1 MVMRSSCYN
10 VTSLADLW
18 RRSFFCDGST
28 ANRRKRTGRKCHCA
42 VGLNQQSLSALVEAK
57 RWRGGV
63 VFARREVCRVIYCC
77 SIGSNRYFDR
87 EPFRVDA
94 ICWQSRIHFIGHRS
108 RIKSGIVILASPSD
122 GKVTIVVGV
131 TPDLTK
137 KVPAG
142 QIVKQIAP
150 IVGGSGGGRADFA
163 EAGGF
168 YLLRKPR
175 QLYLHYIRQ
184 KA

>member
-1 MVMRSSCYN
+1 MRSSCYN

-108 RIKSGIVILASPSD
+108 RIKSVAARRVWAMVWAFGMRFAGVVCRHCGGGCLRDVI
-122 GKVTIVVGV
+122 GVV
-131 TPDLTK
+131 
-137 KVPAG
+137 AE
-142 QIVKQIAP
+142 
-150 IVGGSGGGRADFA
+150 SGGKRFA
-163 EAGGF
+163 A
-168 YLLRKPR
+168 RK
-175 QLYLHYIRQ
+175 
-184 KA
+184 